1 MKSCFHGC
9 HCWFWYTLLLLW
21 MCLNAGF
28 KMVFFSH
35 LNQRRFTDNSWCEA
49 FFEDLFLLVFF
60 YALFYAFFMTRPL
73 LFLDPVQCASCGRGR
88 TQNWPWILVW
98 ERILKII
105 WLTDWEVAESLL
117 WPSKANTI
125 GAQWKILKQEAYW
138 ETLWLVG
145 SRDDS
150 LRERI
155 VKAQKLVNE
164 VCCESPR
171 AA

>member
-1 MKSCFHGC
+1 MWNTQESCHLFA
-9 HCWFWYTLLLLW
+9 FDTISLTLTREGSRKTHDVKPSL
-21 MCLNAGF
+21 
-28 KMVFFSH
+28 
-35 LNQRRFTDNSWCEA
+35 RI
-49 FFEDLFLLVFF
+49 FLLVFF

-98 ERILKII
+98 ERILKIF
-105 WLTDWEVAESLL
+105 WLIDWEVAESLL
-117 WPSKANTI
+117 WPSKADTI

-138 ETLWLVG
+138 EAPWLVG

-155 VKAQKLVNE
+155 VRAQKLVNE